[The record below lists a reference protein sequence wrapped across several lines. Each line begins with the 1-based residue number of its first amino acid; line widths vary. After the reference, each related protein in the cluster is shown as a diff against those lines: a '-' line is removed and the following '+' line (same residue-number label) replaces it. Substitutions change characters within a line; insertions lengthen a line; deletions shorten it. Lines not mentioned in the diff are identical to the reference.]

1 MLRAAVWKLAPRRV
15 SRVRTHAQLAR
26 FKQEQREFD
35 KVVLELQLAS
45 PSEIEAHNSIAHPD
59 EPIHMTANNPDFAVQ
74 MNVAE
79 SLSRR
84 YRNALSELA
93 K

>member
-1 MLRAAVWKLAPRRV
+1 
-15 SRVRTHAQLAR
+15 
-26 FKQEQREFD
+26 
-35 KVVLELQLAS
+35 VVGLGEY
-45 PSEIEAHNSIAHPD
+45 PDPD
-59 EPIHMTANNPDFAVQ
+59 EPIHMTADNPDFAVQ